1 MTLFAYDS
9 QIVFANACEKTQ
21 TWKPERQTPMDI
33 ASITLLRWYLEAGV
47 DEVVGDVPVNH
58 YHSSEN
64 LATRYTPSK
73 NIFDSVKHNEK
84 LRDSIFSIIS
94 ASSALAA
101 QCTTLESLRAAVT
114 SFEGCTLRK
123 SAANTIFADG
133 TPTAPVMVIGEAPGA
148 EEDRQGLPFVGP
160 SGHLL
165 DKMLE
170 SIGLERHRNCYLTN
184 VVPWRPP
191 ANRKPTPAEVSIVLP
206 FLERHITLAAPQ
218 ILLLV
223 GGLAASVVLTSH
235 EGIMKLRG
243 KWFEYSV
250 GLAHPIPAIA
260 TFHPAYLLR
269 SPAQKRL
276 AWQDILALECRLAQL
291 S

>member
-1 MTLFAYDS
+1 
-9 QIVFANACEKTQ
+9 
-21 TWKPERQTPMDI
+21 MDI
-33 ASITLLRWYLEAGV
+33 ASIALLRWYLEAGV
-47 DEVVGDVPVNH
+47 DEVVGETPVNN
-58 YHSSEN
+58 Y
-64 LATRYTPSK
+64 LTFKKKK
-73 NIFDSVKHNEK
+73 NISSLKENCNRSFQHTKKSI
-84 LRDSIFSIIS
+84 DSILSIPNT
-94 ASSALAA
+94 ASALAA

-114 SFEGCTLRK
+114 GFDGCTLRTN
-123 SAANTIFADG
+123 AANTVFADG
-133 TPTAPVMVIGEAPGA
+133 TPTAPVMVIGEAPGV

-170 SIGLERHRNCYLTN
+170 SIGLERHRNCYMTN

-191 ANRKPTPAEVSIVLP
+191 GNRKPTPVEVSIVLP
-206 FLERHITLAAPQ
+206 FLERHITLAAPK

-223 GGLAASVVLTSH
+223 GGLAASAVLPGH
-235 EGIMKLRG
+235 EGIMKVRG

-250 GLAHPIPAIA
+250 GLTRPIPAIA

-276 AWQDILALECRLAQL
+276 AWHDLLALESRLNQIL
-291 S
+291 